1 MRRELGFF
9 SEPTLR
15 AFIALELESDV
26 RARLAQSLPEL
37 GRVLAGVRLVPADSI
52 HLTLRFLG
60 PSRPAQLERLKTSL
74 AAAAA
79 GCPPLPARVAGAG
92 MFPERGA
99 PRVLWIGLTAAAELL
114 ALQAACERAARAA
127 GFAPEHRPFR
137 PHLTV
142 GRFRERVERKPL
154 PALELGETKLRS
166 LVLFESELR
175 REGARHTPLAT
186 FALAGRS

>member
-1 MRRELGFF
+1 MMREPGF

-15 AFIALELESDV
+15 AFVALELESDV
-26 RARLAQSLPEL
+26 RARLAQSLLEL
-37 GRVLAGVRLVPADSI
+37 GSILGGVRLVPLDSI

-60 PSRPAQLERLKTSL
+60 PARPAQLERLKTAL

-79 GCPPLPARVAGAG
+79 FCPPLAARIGGAG

-99 PRVLWIGLTAAAELL
+99 PRVLWIGLTTAPELRP
-114 ALQAACERAARAA
+114 LQAACERAARAA
-127 GFAPEHRPFR
+127 GFPPEHRPFR

-142 GRFRERVERKPL
+142 GRFRGRAPRKPL
-154 PALELGETKLRS
+154 PALELGETTLRS
-166 LVLFESELR
+166 LVLFQSELR